1 MMDIQ
6 DLRAVVRV
14 CDAFLELVAK
24 DQNYN
29 SSYPVLCALDARAK
43 ALQSIREAIQ
53 NEQQA

>member
-1 MMDIQ
+1 MDIQ
-6 DLRAVVRV
+6 DLREVVRV